1 MRNTGVILAVTL
13 TVALVATVLFFS
25 FVPTTNI
32 LAEAAAASD
41 TAATE
46 AVANDPATMALYV
59 ERALTL
65 QNQANELQRTIE
77 SRQAT
82 FAEQLTTLATAQ
94 SAAEEKLAILA
105 QQEELLRGQLEEFT
119 AARATRNAQYAQQ
132 IQDAQA
138 QYAARAQAITAQ
150 INEAQARLNEANQ
163 MLGR

>member
-32 LAEAAAASD
+32 LAEAASASAET
-41 TAATE
+41 TAA
-46 AVANDPATMALYV
+46 AANDPATTALYV

-94 SAAEEKLAILA
+94 SAAEEKLATLA
-105 QQEELLRGQLEEFT
+105 QQEEMLRGQLDEFT

-132 IQDAQA
+132 LQDAQA

-150 INEAQARLNEANQ
+150 INEAQARLDEANQ
-163 MLGR
+163 ILGR